1 MMKQYKLSHIA
12 RAAMLL
18 AVFAMLAACEKPI
31 LDDGSVD
38 GGSPSDANVVLHF
51 TQSEGS
57 DFTAAT
63 RADTPVATRAATR
76 AATDITDLCSR
87 LNLAVFNA
95 DGTKVKTVAQKE
107 GDASYG
113 TVALSLAAGTY
124 QLVVIAHNGD
134 GSATIT
140 NTEKVTFPNNK
151 VTDTFYYYGDLVVG
165 SEKQSYD
172 LTLTRAVAMFRLV
185 LTDESI
191 PASVAKLK
199 FYYTGGSSTFS
210 PAEGYGI
217 VQSKQTEVRAVS
229 EDGIYE
235 IYTLPHTEE
244 DVLTK
249 LTVTALDANDNTVKE
264 RIFENV
270 PVIRNQVT
278 RYTGSFFGSG
288 GSGETGSGDF
298 RMTADPEWDSI
309 NGYTF

>member
-1 MMKQYKLSHIA
+1 
-12 RAAMLL
+12 MLL
-18 AVFAMLAACEKPI
+18 AVLAMLAACEKPI

-38 GGSPSDANVVLHF
+38 GGSPGEANVVLHF

-57 DFTAAT
+57 DFS
-63 RADTPVATRAATR
+63 AATR

-124 QLVVIAHNGD
+124 QLVVIAHNSD

-140 NTEKVTFPNNK
+140 STEKVTFPNNK
-151 VTDTFYYYGDLVVG
+151 VTDTFCYYGDLVVG

-217 VQSKQTEVRAVS
+217 VQSKQTEIRAVS

-249 LTVTALDANDNTVKE
+249 LTITALDANDNTVKE

-270 PVIRNQVT
+270 PVVRNQVT